1 MTCFFCLWSLVCFA
15 EEDESP
21 IDPFISPQIELATS
35 LPTVTNQSVS
45 VITGDWLVSVSDFT
59 VAGPEPLVF
68 QRCYSKEHLKNDH
81 LAYHWNFIQPPTVY
95 VDRHNPKHEHSNKVH
110 AHFAQVT
117 GVKTLHYVHS
127 SGPVLSFELTPTP
140 GLNNCRNELS
150 GRTNLHNIA
159 LELDDDASHATSLS
173 GAGHLTYFRTKK
185 SKSYIKGHLKA
196 EFERKANGN
205 YILYKENRI
214 HTLNPAQSLEYN
226 WLKWSSPQK
235 ERLEVEASDGKSAV
249 YHFTCYQHGQEPRKD
264 DPMEDLGK
272 EVDPNAPEV
281 GNAPKPQP
289 APPQTRRYYLKRVD
303 YSHKPHEEYEYDRE
317 PPKKLTTSPANF
329 KLLCKRGPNGRFLK
343 TSYDSHD
350 RVKSQK
356 APVGTDET
364 PITTHRF
371 VYHKNPQTA
380 SGENRSGETDVFDAY
395 GRKTVYA
402 YNEDLLLT
410 EVRTFVSDQIYHTT
424 HYIWDDHYIHSDNHW
439 MLQTCHHIL
448 KHIFPHLYD
457 KPKKPDTSVLDR
469 GHAPPPPNL
478 NELAEEV
485 KPAPQDEPK
494 PTTIPVTKGH
504 LPPHKSMQTLL
515 DQLEPLEKPPVADF
529 PTLVKA
535 CLKSHVLKVSGKGNL
550 KGTYKQDA
558 TGYIDSARLFT
569 YDKKGNVLQERLYG
583 NLTGT
588 CHSPLLLTYHRNVQ
602 ENGVEAYSKT
612 FAYSDDQFNLPV
624 IEQEDNGKGK
634 LYSYIPETNLLAA
647 QYVTNNGQIAFRRFY
662 DYDDNTTLVKIIKDD
677 GKGFDRNDLS
687 GVTERH
693 ITYMTPRTQAPF
705 GLPER
710 IDEMYLNAHTGQE
723 QLLKRVI
730 CDYTPQG
737 YLSRQDH
744 YDNEGQYRYSLAWEY
759 DSHGNVISQTNA
771 MGHVIIKEYDVN
783 DNLIKEKNP
792 LQDFSTHH
800 TYDYSNRLV
809 RSDEI
814 HDDGASFAISH
825 RYDYIGNRVATIDR
839 YGQETLYVYDE
850 LNRLVQTIFPPVLNG
865 EGQVISP
872 STQTTYD
879 AFNRPV
885 SSTNANGETTTTSY
899 NARGKPVCV
908 LHPDG
913 TKERFEY
920 NLDGTLAKSI
930 AVNGT
935 ETRYQ
940 RDFLG
945 RIVVEEVWADSKLLS
960 SQSKHYEGFR
970 LVSSTDPEGLTTH
983 YRYDGAGRLI
993 SEMKGNQCKELAYD
1007 SLSRLSTV
1015 TIWFGE
1021 NQTDKSIQQFTYDL
1035 LGHVIEEKLSDG
1047 NGAVLQHTSYEYDS
1061 LGNRI
1066 TVAQMTEAGPSIT
1079 HTEYNSDRKPIT
1091 FTDAEGN
1098 KSYIAYDYAHRNAWG
1113 QLVLKTTQ
1121 TDALGKSVESV
1132 HDAMGRVVTVTSK
1145 DAFGAVISNQ
1155 QRYFD
1160 PSGNLKKVVEDV
1172 IIEGTVK
1179 SQYCYAW
1186 HHNVMGQE
1194 TAMIEAL
1201 GTPQQRITRTTYNS
1215 FGQKDQTIKPSG
1227 TKILY
1232 NYDSQGR
1239 LSHFSANDRSFS
1251 YAYSYNRNHLV
1262 TEVRDLNNKTATKR
1276 HYDELGQLIQEN
1288 LDNGLSV
1295 GYHYDRAGRIS
1306 VIQLPDGSTIDYQY
1320 DAAYLR
1326 SVTRL
1331 KLGTPLYNHS
1341 YETYDQAGSLLHSQL
1356 IGQAG
1361 QANYQY
1367 DLSKRQRT
1375 IQTPGYSQTIPDNG
1389 YDKIGRLSVKHIDD
1403 LLGQQDYRFGYTPL
1417 NQLQSEQ
1424 GHRKHLYQVDSIDNR
1439 LSKDQKSYTLDH
1451 LNQLLKDQDSSYK
1464 YDLDG
1469 NLIQKKQGGQTTTY
1483 KYDALNRLIQVKS
1496 PQGTFDYRYDSL
1508 NRRLSKT
1515 SKKLS
1520 ERYFYQGQNEIGMV
1534 DAKGQ
1539 IQELRILG
1547 TGHGAELGAA
1557 IAIEIKGRAFA
1568 PNHDHQG
1575 HVVGLIDATTGKPC
1589 EAYRYTTFG
1598 EETLINAQGAI
1609 IQTSEVGN
1617 PWRFASKRV
1626 DPETG
1631 WVYFG
1636 RRFYDPSNGRWTT
1649 TDPLGFADGPNLYA
1663 YLHHSPLSAFD
1674 AYGFVGEAYRDGCN
1688 VATNPNYFDGI
1699 SNEYSPVFG
1708 DNAGNDAWLN
1718 VQKQEWFESAVAGF
1732 VHGCVNFVA
1741 NTCQDFHSLFLII
1754 GMDNLDVSMEEK
1766 LLIYQA
1772 HITSQNTQIA
1782 ALDGFVQETMGI
1794 DAKNATYQA
1803 ARDTSLL
1810 GLELASLA
1818 VAVTGTVKA
1827 VTYCARLS
1835 RLAPLEAKMAKCLMK
1850 QEVKS
1855 VSKTGMSS
1863 NQGATTAIKVSEA
1876 SSSTK
1881 SAADDRIWT
1890 YASPFKN
1897 KTAQELHDMFVKK
1910 GYIPKGTDPMN
1921 GKGRYINSINNR
1933 EYHIDPQSN
1942 GRYREI
1948 NHVDVMR
1955 LENYESGLPKKRMA
1969 YQQD

>member
-1 MTCFFCLWSLVCFA
+1 M
-15 EEDESP
+15 
-21 IDPFISPQIELATS
+21 PF
-35 LPTVTNQSVS
+35 N
-45 VITGDWLVSVSDFT
+45 
-59 VAGPEPLVF
+59 
-68 QRCYSKEHLKNDH
+68 
-81 LAYHWNFIQPPTVY
+81 
-95 VDRHNPKHEHSNKVH
+95 
-110 AHFAQVT
+110 
-117 GVKTLHYVHS
+117 
-127 SGPVLSFELTPTP
+127 
-140 GLNNCRNELS
+140 
-150 GRTNLHNIA
+150 
-159 LELDDDASHATSLS
+159 
-173 GAGHLTYFRTKK
+173 
-185 SKSYIKGHLKA
+185 
-196 EFERKANGN
+196 
-205 YILYKENRI
+205 
-214 HTLNPAQSLEYN
+214 
-226 WLKWSSPQK
+226 
-235 ERLEVEASDGKSAV
+235 
-249 YHFTCYQHGQEPRKD
+249 
-264 DPMEDLGK
+264 
-272 EVDPNAPEV
+272 
-281 GNAPKPQP
+281 
-289 APPQTRRYYLKRVD
+289 
-303 YSHKPHEEYEYDRE
+303 
-317 PPKKLTTSPANF
+317 
-329 KLLCKRGPNGRFLK
+329 
-343 TSYDSHD
+343 
-350 RVKSQK
+350 
-356 APVGTDET
+356 
-364 PITTHRF
+364 
-371 VYHKNPQTA
+371 
-380 SGENRSGETDVFDAY
+380 
-395 GRKTVYA
+395 
-402 YNEDLLLT
+402 
-410 EVRTFVSDQIYHTT
+410 
-424 HYIWDDHYIHSDNHW
+424 
-439 MLQTCHHIL
+439 
-448 KHIFPHLYD
+448 
-457 KPKKPDTSVLDR
+457 
-469 GHAPPPPNL
+469 
-478 NELAEEV
+478 
-485 KPAPQDEPK
+485 
-494 PTTIPVTKGH
+494 
-504 LPPHKSMQTLL
+504 
-515 DQLEPLEKPPVADF
+515 
-529 PTLVKA
+529 
-535 CLKSHVLKVSGKGNL
+535 
-550 KGTYKQDA
+550 
-558 TGYIDSARLFT
+558 
-569 YDKKGNVLQERLYG
+569 
-583 NLTGT
+583 
-588 CHSPLLLTYHRNVQ
+588 
-602 ENGVEAYSKT
+602 
-612 FAYSDDQFNLPV
+612 
-624 IEQEDNGKGK
+624 
-634 LYSYIPETNLLAA
+634 
-647 QYVTNNGQIAFRRFY
+647 
-662 DYDDNTTLVKIIKDD
+662 
-677 GKGFDRNDLS
+677 
-687 GVTERH
+687 
-693 ITYMTPRTQAPF
+693 
-705 GLPER
+705 
-710 IDEMYLNAHTGQE
+710 
-723 QLLKRVI
+723 
-730 CDYTPQG
+730 
-737 YLSRQDH
+737 
-744 YDNEGQYRYSLAWEY
+744 
-759 DSHGNVISQTNA
+759 
-771 MGHVIIKEYDVN
+771 
-783 DNLIKEKNP
+783 
-792 LQDFSTHH
+792 
-800 TYDYSNRLV
+800 
-809 RSDEI
+809 
-814 HDDGASFAISH
+814 
-825 RYDYIGNRVATIDR
+825 
-839 YGQETLYVYDE
+839 
-850 LNRLVQTIFPPVLNG
+850 
-865 EGQVISP
+865 
-872 STQTTYD
+872 

-1098 KSYIAYDYAHRNAWG
+1098 KSYIAYDYAHHNAWG
-1113 QLVLKTTQ
+1113 QMVLKTTQ
-1121 TDALGKSVESV
+1121 TDALGKSVENV

-1469 NLIQKKQGGQTTTY
+1469 NLIQKKQGRQTTTY

-1568 PNHDHQG
+1568 PTHDHQG

-1708 DNAGNDAWLN
+1708 DNAGNDAWAS
-1718 VQKQEWFESAVAGF
+1718 VQWQETKENLYAAFAGC
-1732 VHGCVNFVA
+1732 VHGCF
-1741 NTCQDFHSLFLII
+1741 DFLTSHAYLFQSLAFAAGCDDLECS
-1754 GMDNLDVSMEEK
+1754 LEEK
-1766 LLIYQA
+1766 IQIQQAFAISQSNQIAATDAFVQQTMGVDANNAIYQA
-1772 HITSQNTQIA
+1772 FRSGTT
-1782 ALDGFVQETMGI
+1782 T
-1794 DAKNATYQA
+1794 T
-1803 ARDTSLL
+1803 
-1810 GLELASLA
+1810 LEVASLA
-1818 VAVTGTVKA
+1818 MGGYGLAKGAVGVVKA
-1827 VTYCARLS
+1827 ARIGM
-1835 RLAPLEAKMAKCLMK
+1835 LEAKMASQALK
-1850 QEVKS
+1850 QEAKYISKPGIPVNVNRGAESVNAGINLNKKLSRLETAQQNAVK
-1855 VSKTGMSS
+1855 VRELADGRTRYYEIEVPAR
-1863 NQGATTAIKVSEA
+1863 NQGATRGRGYVTEYNPKNGNTRTWMECYDHSSNVNRVHPKQINGQEVSCQHYPPTAAE
-1876 SSSTK
+1876 T
-1881 SAADDRIWT
+1881 
-1890 YASPFKN
+1890 
-1897 KTAQELHDMFVKK
+1897 
-1910 GYIPKGTDPMN
+1910 
-1921 GKGRYINSINNR
+1921 
-1933 EYHIDPQSN
+1933 
-1942 GRYREI
+1942 
-1948 NHVDVMR
+1948 R
-1955 LENYESGLPKKRMA
+1955 L
-1969 YQQD
+1969 